1 MSYMILAVKYGVSK
15 YLILAANYLVLAAV
29 SYEDIQTALKT
40 VVYILGG
47 GVALMGVIDA
57 FSGYSNQSSG
67 KQSEGIIKAIGG
79 AGIILVGSQLLNA
92 IFAGLG

>member
-15 YLILAANYLVLAAV
+15 YLILAADYLVLAAV

>member
-15 YLILAANYLVLAAV
+15 YLILAADYLVLATI
-29 SYEDIQTALKT
+29 SYEDIQKALT
-40 VVYILGG
+40 TLVCILGG
-47 GVALMGVIDA
+47 GVALMGIIDA

-79 AGIILVGSQLLNA
+79 AGIILIGTQLIKV
-92 IFAGLG
+92 IFEGLG

>member
-1 MSYMILAVKYGVSK
+1 MILAGKYWVSK
-15 YLILAANYLVLAAV
+15 YLILAANYLVLAAI

>member
-29 SYEDIQTALKT
+29 SYENIQKALRT

-79 AGIILVGSQLLNA
+79 AGIIIVGSQLLNA
-92 IFAGLG
+92 IFEGLG

>member
-15 YLILAANYLVLAAV
+15 YLILAADYLVLAAV

-40 VVYILGG
+40 LVYILGG
-47 GVALMGVIDA
+47 GVALMGIIDA

>member
-1 MSYMILAVKYGVSK
+1 MSYMILAGKYWVSK
-15 YLILAANYLVLAAV
+15 YLILAANYLVLAAI